1 MIERM
6 YLGSGLGTKLV
17 CGGEQFSGS
26 GCSTVSEGGS
36 LNCNSNV
43 GGRHKDENE
52 EGSRGSGIKSEGE
65 GNPQ

>member
-1 MIERM
+1 MIERV
-6 YLGSGLGTKLV
+6 YSGSSLGMKLVRGGELFSGL
-17 CGGEQFSGS
+17 
-26 GCSTVSEGGS
+26 GCSTVSEGIS